1 MSASPSGLNLFSL
14 GGKVAL
20 VTGGTR
26 GIGAACALAL
36 AQAGAT
42 VCLAVRPSSTPLS
55 EHPALAPLKKAVPE
69 LQHVAVECDLSDLA
83 SVRTTFERAL
93 AATGGK
99 IDILVNC
106 GGIQR
111 RSPAT
116 DFPESDWDEV
126 LDVNLKAVWL
136 LSQAAGKHMVPR
148 GAGKIVNFG
157 SLLTFQGGITVPAY
171 AASKGAVGQLIKA
184 LSNEWARHNIQVNG
198 IAPGYIAT
206 DMNEKLLADETRLR
220 QISERIP
227 AGRWGTPQDFAG
239 PLLFL
244 CSDASAYVSGEMLVV
259 DGGWMGR

>member
-1 MSASPSGLNLFSL
+1 MHCSTDDAPHLIYCT
-14 GGKVAL
+14 K
-20 VTGGTR
+20 
-26 GIGAACALAL
+26 GAACALAL

-116 DFPESDWDEV
+116 EFPESDWDEV
-126 LDVNLKAVWL
+126 SRA
-136 LSQAAGKHMVPR
+136 QQH
-148 GAGKIVNFG
+148 
-157 SLLTFQGGITVPAY
+157 
-171 AASKGAVGQLIKA
+171 
-184 LSNEWARHNIQVNG
+184 
-198 IAPGYIAT
+198 
-206 DMNEKLLADETRLR
+206 
-220 QISERIP
+220 
-227 AGRWGTPQDFAG
+227 
-239 PLLFL
+239 
-244 CSDASAYVSGEMLVV
+244 
-259 DGGWMGR
+259 